1 MLDYLNPPS
10 KILQQKRAIFISEER
25 LEPPPLPVQLQRKIT
40 MIFAACPGSSPE
52 EEANLQEYES
62 NPRENKEP
70 AIKKPRF
77 GPALKEITSWQIKN
91 KVPP

>member
-25 LEPPPLPVQLQRKIT
+25 LEPPPLPVQSQRKSRW
-40 MIFAACPGSSPE
+40 FSLHVQGPAPE

-70 AIKKPRF
+70 A
-77 GPALKEITSWQIKN
+77 N
-91 KVPP
+91 